1 MKVLLS
7 GAAGQLGQAL
17 RQHQPAGVELI
28 ATSRSSCVGGHGER
42 SNREVVEGIG
52 SALDALR
59 PVGRVPLMT

>member
-42 SNREVVEGIG
+42 SDREVVEGIC
-52 SALDALR
+52 SALDALQ
-59 PVGRVPLMT
+59 PAGRVPLMT